1 MIRFFHSLW
10 ELFNKNNYLQTY
22 FNVFSENVILTR
34 IRSVMKNWKSNCWVF
49 GVFCLGLMASA
60 DINEARS
67 AEIYTVKSGD
77 TLYAISRRFSVGV
90 NKLAKANG
98 LSNQTR
104 VKIGQKLKVPSS
116 KKKKM
121 ATLSPVTNTP
131 SSTATHSK
139 KTHTVK
145 KGETLYSLARTYGL
159 KPMQIARHNGL
170 SDEALL
176 KIGQKLTLP
185 LKNGSK
191 AVKVQQAKSTLGSD
205 LSNSTKLVTARNY
218 ADTTTIQ
225 SGTWLRVPLPQPKP
239 GDQPVQLA
247 SLGTKAIATMPNVK
261 KPEVKRK
268 PLTPSALLKKTPQK
282 YERKPTGTGTTE
294 RIMLPDPVKRAG
306 DKFQWPL
313 RGRLISNFGAKEGGL
328 HNDGI
333 NIQAKPGTKVQAAD
347 NGVVVYVGNELRG
360 FGNLVLLKH
369 SDNWVTAYAHNE
381 RALVKRGQKVK
392 RGQAIAQA
400 GATGGV
406 TRPQLHFEVR
416 KKGKAVDPLKYL
428 SR

>member
-1 MIRFFHSLW
+1 
-10 ELFNKNNYLQTY
+10 
-22 FNVFSENVILTR
+22 
-34 IRSVMKNWKSNCWVF
+34 MKNWKSNCWVF
-49 GVFCLGLMASA
+49 GVFCLGLMAST
-60 DINEARS
+60 DVQEAHSESNVFGNR
-67 AEIYTVKSGD
+67 AIETYKVKSGD

-90 NKLAKANG
+90 NALAKANG
-98 LSNQTR
+98 LSNETR

-116 KKKKM
+116 KSKVASISSSSNSTS
-121 ATLSPVTNTP
+121 ATKV
-131 SSTATHSK
+131 HR
-139 KTHTVK
+139 VK
-145 KGETLYSLARTYGL
+145 KGETLYSLGRAYGL
-159 KPMQIARHNGL
+159 KPTQIAKHNGL
-170 SDEALL
+170 GKNALL
-176 KIGQKLTLP
+176 KIGQKLTMP
-185 LKNGSK
+185 LKNGLKS
-191 AVKVQQAKSTLGSD
+191 VKVQTAKSTLGSD
-205 LSNSTKLVTARNY
+205 LSNTAKLVTARNY
-218 ADTTTIQ
+218 SETQTIQ
-225 SGTWLRVPLPQPKP
+225 SGKWLRVPLPQPKP
-239 GDQPVQLA
+239 GANPVQLA
-247 SLGTKAIATMPNVK
+247 SLGSKSLLTAMPNVK

-268 PLTPSALLKKTPQK
+268 PLTPSAILKKTPQK
-282 YERKPTGTGTTE
+282 HVRKPTGTGTTE
-294 RIMLPDPVKRAG
+294 RIMLPEPVKRAG
-306 DKFQWPL
+306 EKFQWPL

-333 NIQAKPGTKVQAAD
+333 NIQAKPGSKVQAAD

-381 RALVKRGQKVK
+381 RALVRRGQKVK